1 MINISKNHPLTLA
14 GIFLEV
20 LEQMSKDEKFK
31 AYVRKVKVL
40 MDVPECAE
48 YLTCGLM
55 NAMGNPTPIAST
67 TVDKAIDCLIHSY
80 ENNIEENHDW
90 TREQKDVQKGL
101 MRKFMSEY
109 RNAVKNFISSKNLLK

>member
-1 MINISKNHPLTLA
+1 MDNNRNRPTTLA
-14 GIFLEV
+14 DIFLDV

-31 AYVRKVKVL
+31 VYVRKVKIL

-55 NAMGNPTPIAST
+55 NAMGHPTPIAST
-67 TVDKAIDCLIHSY
+67 TVDKAIDCLIHFY
-80 ENNIEENHDW
+80 EDNIEENQDW
-90 TREQKDVQKGL
+90 TRGQKDVQKGL